1 MTLSPL
7 ARQVI
12 QDLTQLLE
20 SYPRAAL
27 ESLRIASPVLIES
40 LQRLG
45 NDALDRRQVETRLT
59 AWLAKYPQSEQAREA
74 LLEIVRAPSDEE
86 VRA

>member
-1 MTLSPL
+1 MSLPPL

-12 QDLTQLLE
+12 RDLTQLLE
-20 SYPRAAL
+20 SHPRAAL
-27 ESLRIASPVLIES
+27 ESLRIASPVLIEA

-45 NDALDRRQVETRLT
+45 NDALDRPQVEIQLL

-74 LLEIVRAPSDEE
+74 LLETVRAPAEDTP
-86 VRA
+86 